1 MNKVRL
7 VMRTDFSTKFH
18 QFGFWIL
25 IALLA
30 GIAIGNFYSDRIIT
44 RKLTD
49 SVTYKAI
56 KIDGK
61 EYDLKERP

>member
-1 MNKVRL
+1 MDKIRL
-7 VMRTDFSTKFH
+7 VLKTEFATKFH

-25 IALLA
+25 AALLA
-30 GIAIGNFYSDRIIT
+30 GTILGNFYSEHLINR
-44 RKLTD
+44 RLTD

-61 EYDLKERP
+61 EYDLKERL